1 MAIAALLLALAAAC
15 SPSPDELYSR
25 GMADFKASKTGSG
38 TSDLEAFAAQKCA
51 GGNQPRCRH
60 AYLTLGHTY
69 EKQGTLAK
77 AWAAYDQALTYP
89 PHKTDDTLT
98 ADRDRVRD
106 GLTAKQGEESG
117 RAPVI
122 IRYRRRVGLWAFAYV
137 CLHLSTYI
145 GVDQLFDWP
154 TIGKDIAKRPYITIG
169 MAAFTL
175 LIPLAVTSADKLRR
189 RLGPRRWKRLHQ
201 LIYLVAPMGAVHYY
215 LLVKADHRPPLV
227 YGAIIAALLAWHAV
241 NFGLDKKKAAE
252 RKAAKAAQEAR
263 KQAAKAGVTA

>member
-1 MAIAALLLALAAAC
+1 MPLSQTWKDRVVSSAVWLA
-15 SPSPDELYSR
+15 
-25 GMADFKASKTGSG
+25 
-38 TSDLEAFAAQKCA
+38 CA
-51 GGNQPRCRH
+51 GPLLWFVFQGF
-60 AYLTLGHTY
+60 TGDLGANPIQY
-69 EKQGTLAK
+69 VLRQLGVWALRLVCVTLAMGPLSK
-77 AWAAYDQALTYP
+77 LL
-89 PHKTDDTLT
+89 K
-98 ADRDRVRD
+98 
-106 GLTAKQGEESG
+106 
-117 RAPVI
+117 APVI

-169 MAAFTL
+169 MAAFCML
-175 LIPLAVTSADKLRR
+175 VPMAVTSADKLRR
-189 RLGPRRWKRLHQ
+189 RLGPKRWKRLHQ